1 MYNTLILKNFE
12 KSDFS
17 LPPPPKKIEFFNFF
31 KNQTVIHASD
41 CKFDAET
48 EYRT

>member
-1 MYNTLILKNFE
+1 MYNTLILKKFE
-12 KSDFS
+12 KFDFS
-17 LPPPPKKIEFFNFF
+17 PRKTFEFFKFF
-31 KNQTVIHASD
+31 KNQSVIHASD